1 MFRLILKQDVISIRY
16 IIGSYPT
23 KLLYT
28 NMNTITRSDFM
39 GWRSVIITQHAKLSY
54 SSRMMTVQT
63 RDGINQ
69 IPLEDINLLLIN
81 TTQAVITSALISQL
95 AKNEVKVI
103 FSDDM
108 HDPICE
114 TVGYYP
120 STRDIDLLEQQVNWT
135 ISKKETLWTKIVF
148 AKIRNQI
155 KVLLSYGQQV
165 DEIYEELEKLEMN
178 DFTNR
183 EATVA
188 RKYFPLLFDNSFV
201 RRNNTPINAALNYG
215 YSILLSTVNQKVVSN
230 GYLTYIGI
238 HHHSDGNMFNLSSD
252 LMEPFRPVIDYWVAG
267 QKFYELTP
275 DVKYGLVELLSL
287 EIIFNNKKMLLKNAI
302 CEHVRNC
309 LNFLCGNSDEIN
321 IEVEFTNEVPSYAIN
336 DNV

>member
-1 MFRLILKQDVISIRY
+1 
-16 IIGSYPT
+16 
-23 KLLYT
+23 
-28 NMNTITRSDFM
+28 M

-54 SSRMMTVQT
+54 SSRMMTVQN

-69 IPLEDINLLLIN
+69 IPIEDINLLLIN
-81 TTQAVITSALISQL
+81 TTQAVITSSLISHL
-95 AKNEVKVI
+95 AKSEVKVI

-108 HDPICE
+108 HEPICE

-135 ISKKETLWTKIVF
+135 VQKRETLWTKIIF
-148 AKIRNQI
+148 AKIQNQI
-155 KVLLSYGQQV
+155 KVLMSYGENV
-165 DEIYEELEKLEMN
+165 DEINDELEKIEMN

-188 RKYFPLLFDNSFV
+188 RKYFPLLFETDFV
-201 RRNNTPINAALNYG
+201 RRNNSPINAALNYG
-215 YSILLSTVNQKVVSN
+215 YSILLSTVNQEVVSN

-238 HHHSDGNMFNLSSD
+238 HHHSEENMFNLSSD

-287 EIIFNNKKMLLKNAI
+287 EIIFNGKKMLLKNAI
-302 CEHVRNC
+302 SEYVRNC
-309 LNFLCGNSDEIN
+309 LNFLSGNSSKMN
-321 IEVEFTNEVPSYAIN
+321 IEVGFTNEVPSYAIN

>member
-1 MFRLILKQDVISIRY
+1 
-16 IIGSYPT
+16 
-23 KLLYT
+23 
-28 NMNTITRSDFM
+28 M

-54 SSRMMTVQT
+54 SSRMMTVQN

-69 IPLEDINLLLIN
+69 IPIEDINLLLIN
-81 TTQAVITSALISQL
+81 TTQAVITSSLISHL
-95 AKNEVKVI
+95 AKSEVKII

-108 HDPICE
+108 HEPICE

-135 ISKKETLWTKIVF
+135 VQKRETLWTKIIF
-148 AKIRNQI
+148 AKIQNQI
-155 KVLLSYGQQV
+155 KVLQSYGENV
-165 DEIYEELEKLEMN
+165 DEINDELEKIEMN

-188 RKYFPLLFDNSFV
+188 RKYFPLLFETDFV
-201 RRNNTPINAALNYG
+201 RRNNSPINAALNYG
-215 YSILLSTVNQKVVSN
+215 YSILLSTVNQEVVSN

-238 HHHSDGNMFNLSSD
+238 HHHSEENMFNLSSD

-287 EIIFNNKKMLLKNAI
+287 EIIFNGKKMLLKNAI
-302 CEHVRNC
+302 SEYVRNC
-309 LNFLCGNSDEIN
+309 LNFLSGNSSKMN
-321 IEVEFTNEVPSYAIN
+321 IEVGFTNEVPSYAIN

>member
-1 MFRLILKQDVISIRY
+1 
-16 IIGSYPT
+16 
-23 KLLYT
+23 
-28 NMNTITRSDFM
+28 M

-54 SSRMMTVQT
+54 SSRMMTVQN

-69 IPLEDINLLLIN
+69 IPIEDINLLLIN
-81 TTQAVITSALISQL
+81 TTQAVITSSLISHL
-95 AKNEVKVI
+95 AKSEVKVI

-108 HDPICE
+108 HEPICE

-135 ISKKETLWTKIVF
+135 VQKRETLWTKIIF
-148 AKIRNQI
+148 AKIQNQI
-155 KVLLSYGQQV
+155 KVLQSYGENV
-165 DEIYEELEKLEMN
+165 DEINDELEKIEMN

-188 RKYFPLLFDNSFV
+188 RKYFPLLFETDFV
-201 RRNNTPINAALNYG
+201 RRNNSPINAALNYG
-215 YSILLSTVNQKVVSN
+215 YSILLSTVNQEVVSN

-238 HHHSDGNMFNLSSD
+238 HHHSEENMFNLSSD

-287 EIIFNNKKMLLKNAI
+287 EIIFNGKKMLLKNAI
-302 CEHVRNC
+302 SEYVRNC
-309 LNFLCGNSDEIN
+309 LNFLSGNSSKMN
-321 IEVEFTNEVPSYAIN
+321 IEVGFTNEVPSYAIN

>member
-1 MFRLILKQDVISIRY
+1 
-16 IIGSYPT
+16 
-23 KLLYT
+23 
-28 NMNTITRSDFM
+28 M

-54 SSRMMTVQT
+54 SSRMMTVQN

-69 IPLEDINLLLIN
+69 IPIEDINLLLIN
-81 TTQAVITSALISQL
+81 TTQAVITSSLISHL

-108 HDPICE
+108 HEPICE

-135 ISKKETLWTKIVF
+135 VQKRETLWTKIIF
-148 AKIRNQI
+148 AKIQNQI
-155 KVLLSYGQQV
+155 KVLMSYGENV
-165 DEIYEELEKLEMN
+165 DEINDELEKIEMN

-188 RKYFPLLFDNSFV
+188 RKYFPLLFETNFV
-201 RRNNTPINAALNYG
+201 RRNNSPINAALNYG
-215 YSILLSTVNQKVVSN
+215 YSILLSTVNQEVVSN

-238 HHHSDGNMFNLSSD
+238 HHHSEENMFNLSSD

-287 EIIFNNKKMLLKNAI
+287 EIIFNGKKMLLKNAI
-302 CEHVRNC
+302 SEYVRNC
-309 LNFLCGNSDEIN
+309 LNFLSGNSSKMN
-321 IEVEFTNEVPSYAIN
+321 IEVGFTNEVPSYAIN

>member
-1 MFRLILKQDVISIRY
+1 
-16 IIGSYPT
+16 
-23 KLLYT
+23 
-28 NMNTITRSDFM
+28 M

-54 SSRMMTVQT
+54 SSRMMTVQN

-69 IPLEDINLLLIN
+69 IPIEDINLLLIN
-81 TTQAVITSALISQL
+81 TTQAVITSSLISHL
-95 AKNEVKVI
+95 AKSEVKII

-108 HDPICE
+108 HEPICE

-135 ISKKETLWTKIVF
+135 VQKRETLWTKIIF
-148 AKIRNQI
+148 AKIQNQI
-155 KVLLSYGQQV
+155 KVLMSYGENV
-165 DEIYEELEKLEMN
+165 DEINDELEKIEMN

-188 RKYFPLLFDNSFV
+188 RKYFPLLFETDFV
-201 RRNNTPINAALNYG
+201 RRNNSPINAALNYG
-215 YSILLSTVNQKVVSN
+215 YSILLSTVNQEVVSN

-238 HHHSDGNMFNLSSD
+238 HHHSEENMFNLSSD

-287 EIIFNNKKMLLKNAI
+287 EIIFNGKKMLLKNAI
-302 CEHVRNC
+302 SEYVRNC
-309 LNFLCGNSDEIN
+309 LNFLSGNSSKMN
-321 IEVEFTNEVPSYAIN
+321 IEVGFTNEVPSYAIN

>member
-1 MFRLILKQDVISIRY
+1 
-16 IIGSYPT
+16 
-23 KLLYT
+23 
-28 NMNTITRSDFM
+28 M

-54 SSRMMTVQT
+54 SSRMMTVQNI
-63 RDGINQ
+63 DGINQ
-69 IPLEDINLLLIN
+69 IPIEDINLLLIN
-81 TTQAVITSALISQL
+81 TTQAVITSSLISHL

-108 HDPICE
+108 HEPICE

-135 ISKKETLWTKIVF
+135 VQKRETLWTKIIF
-148 AKIRNQI
+148 AKIQNQI
-155 KVLLSYGQQV
+155 KVLMSYGENV
-165 DEIYEELEKLEMN
+165 DEINDELEKIEMN

-188 RKYFPLLFDNSFV
+188 RKYFPLLFETNFV
-201 RRNNTPINAALNYG
+201 RRNNSPINAALNYG
-215 YSILLSTVNQKVVSN
+215 YSILLSTVNQEVVSN

-238 HHHSDGNMFNLSSD
+238 HHHSEENMFNLSSD

-287 EIIFNNKKMLLKNAI
+287 EIIFNGKKMLLKNAI
-302 CEHVRNC
+302 SEYVRNC
-309 LNFLCGNSDEIN
+309 LNFLSGNSSKMN
-321 IEVEFTNEVPSYAIN
+321 IEVGFTNEVPSYAIN

>member
-1 MFRLILKQDVISIRY
+1 
-16 IIGSYPT
+16 
-23 KLLYT
+23 
-28 NMNTITRSDFM
+28 M

-54 SSRMMTVQT
+54 SSRMMTVQN

-69 IPLEDINLLLIN
+69 IPIEDINLLLIN
-81 TTQAVITSALISQL
+81 TTQAVITSSLISHL

-108 HDPICE
+108 HEPICE

-135 ISKKETLWTKIVF
+135 VQKRETLWTKIIF
-148 AKIRNQI
+148 AKIQNQI
-155 KVLLSYGQQV
+155 KVLMSYGENV
-165 DEIYEELEKLEMN
+165 DEINDELEKIEMN

-188 RKYFPLLFDNSFV
+188 RKYFPLLFETDFV
-201 RRNNTPINAALNYG
+201 RRNNSPINAALNYG
-215 YSILLSTVNQKVVSN
+215 YSILLSTVNQEVVSN

-238 HHHSDGNMFNLSSD
+238 HHHSEENMFNLSSD

-287 EIIFNNKKMLLKNAI
+287 EITFNGKKMLLKNAI
-302 CEHVRNC
+302 SEYVRNC
-309 LNFLCGNSDEIN
+309 LNFLSGNSSKMN
-321 IEVEFTNEVPSYAIN
+321 IEVGFTNEVPSYAIN

>member
-1 MFRLILKQDVISIRY
+1 
-16 IIGSYPT
+16 
-23 KLLYT
+23 
-28 NMNTITRSDFM
+28 M

-54 SSRMMTVQT
+54 SSRMMTVQN

-69 IPLEDINLLLIN
+69 IPIEDINLLLIN
-81 TTQAVITSALISQL
+81 TTQAVITSSLISHL

-108 HDPICE
+108 HEPICE

-135 ISKKETLWTKIVF
+135 VQKRETLWTKIIF
-148 AKIRNQI
+148 AKIQNQI
-155 KVLLSYGQQV
+155 KVLMSYGENV
-165 DEIYEELEKLEMN
+165 DEINDELEKIEMN

-188 RKYFPLLFDNSFV
+188 RKYFPLLFETDFV
-201 RRNNTPINAALNYG
+201 RRNNSPINAALNYG
-215 YSILLSTVNQKVVSN
+215 YSILLSTVNQEVVSN

-238 HHHSDGNMFNLSSD
+238 HHHSEENMFNLSSD

-287 EIIFNNKKMLLKNAI
+287 EIIFNGKKMLLKNAI
-302 CEHVRNC
+302 SEYVRNC
-309 LNFLCGNSDEIN
+309 LNFLSGNSSKMN
-321 IEVEFTNEVPSYAIN
+321 IEVGFTNEVPSYAIN

>member
-1 MFRLILKQDVISIRY
+1 
-16 IIGSYPT
+16 
-23 KLLYT
+23 
-28 NMNTITRSDFM
+28 M

-54 SSRMMTVQT
+54 SSRMMTVQN

-69 IPLEDINLLLIN
+69 IPIEDINLLLIN
-81 TTQAVITSALISQL
+81 TTQAVITSSLISHL

-108 HDPICE
+108 HEPICE

-135 ISKKETLWTKIVF
+135 VQKRETLWTKIIF
-148 AKIRNQI
+148 AKIQNQI
-155 KVLLSYGQQV
+155 KVLQSYGENV
-165 DEIYEELEKLEMN
+165 DEINDELEKIEMN

-188 RKYFPLLFDNSFV
+188 RKYFPLLFETDFV
-201 RRNNTPINAALNYG
+201 RRNNSPINAALNYG
-215 YSILLSTVNQKVVSN
+215 YSILLSTVNQEVVSN

-238 HHHSDGNMFNLSSD
+238 HHHSEENMFNLSSD

-287 EIIFNNKKMLLKNAI
+287 EIIFNGKKMLLKNAI
-302 CEHVRNC
+302 SEYVRNC
-309 LNFLCGNSDEIN
+309 LNFLSGNSSKMN
-321 IEVEFTNEVPSYAIN
+321 IEVGFTNEVPSYAIN

>member
-1 MFRLILKQDVISIRY
+1 
-16 IIGSYPT
+16 
-23 KLLYT
+23 
-28 NMNTITRSDFM
+28 
-39 GWRSVIITQHAKLSY
+39 
-54 SSRMMTVQT
+54 MMTVQN

-69 IPLEDINLLLIN
+69 IPIEDINLLLIN
-81 TTQAVITSALISQL
+81 TTQAVITSSLISHL

-108 HDPICE
+108 HEPICE

-135 ISKKETLWTKIVF
+135 VQKRETLWTKIIF
-148 AKIRNQI
+148 AKIQNQI
-155 KVLLSYGQQV
+155 KVLMSYGENV
-165 DEIYEELEKLEMN
+165 DEINDELEKIEMN

-188 RKYFPLLFDNSFV
+188 RKYFPLLFETDFV
-201 RRNNTPINAALNYG
+201 RRNNSPINAALNYG
-215 YSILLSTVNQKVVSN
+215 YSILLSTVNQEVVSN

-238 HHHSDGNMFNLSSD
+238 HHHSEENMFNLSSD

-287 EIIFNNKKMLLKNAI
+287 EIIFNGKKMLLKNAI
-302 CEHVRNC
+302 SEYVRNC
-309 LNFLCGNSDEIN
+309 LNFLSGNSSKMN
-321 IEVEFTNEVPSYAIN
+321 IEVGFTNEVPSYAIN

>member
-1 MFRLILKQDVISIRY
+1 
-16 IIGSYPT
+16 
-23 KLLYT
+23 
-28 NMNTITRSDFM
+28 M

-69 IPLEDINLLLIN
+69 IPLEDISLLLIN
-81 TTQAVITSALISQL
+81 TTQAVITSALVGHL
-95 AKNEVKVI
+95 AKHEIKVI
-103 FSDDM
+103 FSDEM
-108 HDPICE
+108 HEPICE

-120 STRDIDLLEQQVNWT
+120 STRDVDLLEQQVTWS
-135 ISKKETLWTKIVF
+135 ISRQENLWTKIVF
-148 AKIRNQI
+148 AKIQNQI
-155 KVLLSYGQQV
+155 QVLSSYGNEI
-165 DEIYEELEKLEMN
+165 DEIQDELDKVEIN
-178 DFTNR
+178 DLTNR

-188 RKYFPLLFDNSFV
+188 RKYFPLLFEKDFI
-201 RRNNTPINAALNYG
+201 RRKSSPINAALNYG
-215 YSILLSTVNQKVVSN
+215 YSILLSTVNQEIVSA

-238 HHHSDGNMFNLSSD
+238 HHHSEENMFNLGSD

-267 QKFYELTP
+267 QKFNELTP

-287 EIIFNNKKMLLKNAI
+287 EIMFNGKKMLFKNAI
-302 CEHVRNC
+302 SEHVRNC
-309 LNFLCGNSDEIN
+309 LNFLNADSNQAD